1 MEQYLLLIVKAKK
14 YVRALLTTVFPSVK
28 SQDKLK
34 NFLVK
39 IGVFFADRGLD
50 NYMHILSIPN
60 ILLRPSALNSLL

>member
-39 IGVFFADRGLD
+39 IGIFADRGLD